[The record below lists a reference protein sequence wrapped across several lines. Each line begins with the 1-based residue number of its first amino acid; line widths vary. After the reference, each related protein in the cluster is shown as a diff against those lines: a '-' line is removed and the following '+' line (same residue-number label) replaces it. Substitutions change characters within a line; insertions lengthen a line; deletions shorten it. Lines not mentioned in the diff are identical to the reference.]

1 MRVRWMV
8 TAVAVAT
15 LGVAGC
21 GAGGGSDA
29 EDATTTTKAKET
41 TTTEA
46 ANIDAGAFQVLF
58 EDANDAIVAE
68 TEARNA
74 FADESDLDGAIES
87 STELRSDLYTFDG
100 AVRELDL
107 EDEQELVNE
116 LLTASGTYIEVLDG
130 FVEVTDISGYNEQ
143 FDAETEARI
152 AFYDAGNA
160 LAEAL
165 DQEGVPNELDEP
177 SDDEEDTGDDP
188 ETLAEEIP
196 AGEVVNDGSFALEV
210 PEGFTATVGAVIE
223 MTHEGGAT
231 LGIYNVQPQGGAD
244 DLESVAAASSAGAV
258 EKNDYE
264 VIGEGEEL
272 EVGDLPAIG
281 YAYDDG
287 FGNTLIDVYFQAEDA
302 TGEEWHV
309 ISVTVP
315 EDQVDEVMDAVEAVM
330 PTFEVVA

>member
-1 MRVRWMV
+1 MRWLV
-8 TAVAVAT
+8 TVVAVAT

-21 GAGGGSDA
+21 GAEGGSDA
-29 EDATTTTKAKET
+29 GDATTTKAEQT

-46 ANIDAGAFQVLF
+46 GPSIEAGAFQVLF
-58 EDANDAIVAE
+58 EEADAAIAAE

-74 FADESDLDGAIES
+74 FADESDLDGAIAS
-87 STELRSDLYTFDG
+87 SADLRSDIYTFDG

-107 EDEQELVNE
+107 ADEQELVNE
-116 LLTASGTYIEVLDG
+116 LLTASGAYIEVLDG
-130 FVEVTDISGYNEQ
+130 FVEVSDISTYNDQ

-165 DQEGVPNELDEP
+165 ELEGVPNVLDEP
-177 SDDEEDTGDDP
+177 VEDDGDDP
-188 ETLAEEIP
+188 ETLAEETP
-196 AGEVVNDGSFALEV
+196 AGEVVDDGSFAIEV

-231 LGIYNVQPQGGAD
+231 LGIYSVQPQGGAD

-258 EKNDYE
+258 EKNGYE
-264 VIGEGEEL
+264 VLAEGEEL

-287 FGNTLIDVYFQAEDA
+287 LGNTIVDAYFQAEDA
-302 TGEEWHV
+302 TGGEWHV

-330 PTFEVVA
+330 PTFEVIA